1 MYEVWIQPNVD
12 KELVDFA
19 IRCMVDNGKEC
30 AGLRNIVR

>member
-1 MYEVWIQPNVD
+1 MYEVRIQPNVD
-12 KELVDFA
+12 KEFVDFA